1 VESPVR
7 AQLIDFI
14 VTNFLFGD
22 DARAPQ
28 DDDSLVEG
36 GVIDSTGVM
45 ELIEFLE
52 AQFGIEVAESET
64 IPSNLD
70 TVASL
75 TRFVRGKQGA
85 EDDGG
90 TGDRRTG

>member
-1 VESPVR
+1 VEAQVR
-7 AQLIDFI
+7 ADLIDFI
-14 VTNFLFGD
+14 VANFLFGD

-28 DDDSLVEG
+28 EDESLVEG

-52 AQFGIEVAESET
+52 SHFEIEVAESDT
-64 IPSNLD
+64 VPSNLD
-70 TVASL
+70 TVANL
-75 TRFVRGKQGA
+75 TRFVLRKKGV
-85 EDDGG
+85 EDTAG